1 MVISRGETEGCS
13 WDISQLMV
21 GMCSGYLQ
29 IRVLYL
35 EFGCNFRFLHMPHFG
50 REETIWAGSTQPTL
64 ASELHLQLRCRRS
77 QSAVEPK
84 DLKFDSNNHS
94 MFFFC
99 SFCQHIRRLD
109 TSHSGIVMV
118 TYISC
123 NGRWFRVSTQPGKSG
138 KKVFFLIKTW
148 KKPGIIFGKSYK
160 IMWSIFFRFQIQKL
174 IVNTFFLW
182 IIFISKCKL
191 SKLKPFWN
199 ESGEFV

>member
-1 MVISRGETEGCS
+1 
-13 WDISQLMV
+13 
-21 GMCSGYLQ
+21 
-29 IRVLYL
+29 
-35 EFGCNFRFLHMPHFG
+35 
-50 REETIWAGSTQPTL
+50 
-64 ASELHLQLRCRRS
+64 
-77 QSAVEPK
+77 
-84 DLKFDSNNHS
+84 

-138 KKVFFLIKTW
+138 KKGFFLIKTW

-160 IMWSIFFRFQIQKL
+160 IMWCIFFRFQIQKL
-174 IVNTFFLW
+174 IVNTIFLW

-199 ESGEFV
+199 ESGELCLKNIFVFLVENMKVKSKSEFKDKRLNDAR